1 MQSMRSYLIL
11 IPWLLLPAAAGAQR
25 VHGRVVDAST
35 DRGIPNVEVRLENAG
50 GPVARVV
57 TDSTGRFVLRST
69 TGAGKYRLTTNH
81 IAYAAAQGEV
91 ELGADEQAEVVLRL
105 STAATELAPLV
116 IVARSRAPDAALE
129 RVGFYERKA
138 GRFGVFL
145 DRDEVERK
153 RPFYTTDLFRGMS
166 GVRVINA
173 GIRGNDI
180 RITRAEDP
188 NCPPRVFIDNVIV
201 RRGGRASRADDP
213 PLDMLIQPG
222 DIQAVEVFRSATEIP
237 TQYVANDVVCGVVL
251 FWTKRGSR
259 Q

>member
-69 TGAGKYRLTTNH
+69 T
-81 IAYAAAQGEV
+81 
-91 ELGADEQAEVVLRL
+91 GADEQAEVVLRL